1 MRTLEFTPAELEA
14 LPAGLRRIVEGDAPP
29 ETPNPAVTAM
39 VREQLERS
47 PPPPL
52 AALYGRAVR
61 IDPRVRKLTLRQFNA
76 RYPLQIRRAM
86 KPAEARRRK
95 RTQVPSPSPV
105 AADGPQPPA
114 ATPST
119 NGRARE
125 TAPRPPGDAEARRR
139 IRAILFEW
147 ANLVAG
153 ARSKA
158 EVVEAMTRVDEHARR
173 VVRALSDDGR
183 F

>member
-1 MRTLEFTPAELEA
+1 MRTLEFTPSELEA
-14 LPAGLRRIVEGDAPP
+14 LPAGLRRMVEGDAPP

-61 IDPRVRKLTLRQFNA
+61 IDPRIRKLTLRQFNA
-76 RYPLQIRRAM
+76 RYPLQVRRAM
-86 KPAEARRRK
+86 KPEEARRRK
-95 RTQVPSPSPV
+95 RTQAPSPSP
-105 AADGPQPPA
+105 AADDGPEPPV
-114 ATPST
+114 ATPSA
-119 NGRARE
+119 NGGARE
-125 TAPRPPGDAEARRR
+125 TAPRPPGDAEVRRR

-147 ANLVAG
+147 ARLVAE

-158 EVVEAMTRVDEHARR
+158 EVVEAMARVDEHARR
-173 VVRALSDDGR
+173 AVRAVSDDAR